1 MSLYVS
7 LFFSVFFHIGLLLIP
22 VASALQQ
29 ASRPARID
37 ARLVL
42 SSPLEKSESD
52 GNNNAVLAINGDE
65 GSHRSARQPESTE
78 SDSRPSLPPSHAQTS
93 TRNANAEGQAE
104 DDEASVIPL
113 PLVYY
118 PSSELTRRPQIVEN
132 IDFSSPALVAL
143 DVTGS
148 AVLVL
153 YINKDG
159 TIDRIEVYDSSFD
172 EAVDTAIINEFRKMK
187 FIPAAIGAEIVASQM
202 KIEVDLRAPSDQ
214 TGVASRNLQST
225 SPVIPWELEK

>member
-1 MSLYVS
+1 M
-7 LFFSVFFHIGLLLIP
+7 
-22 VASALQQ
+22 
-29 ASRPARID
+29 
-37 ARLVL
+37 
-42 SSPLEKSESD
+42 
-52 GNNNAVLAINGDE
+52 
-65 GSHRSARQPESTE
+65 
-78 SDSRPSLPPSHAQTS
+78 
-93 TRNANAEGQAE
+93 
-104 DDEASVIPL
+104 
-113 PLVYY
+113 
-118 PSSELTRRPQIVEN
+118 
-132 IDFSSPALVAL
+132 
-143 DVTGS
+143 
-148 AVLVL
+148 VL